1 MTEYFFNKLA
11 DVQQLYEKE
20 SPAQL
25 FSCKYGEIFKNTFL
39 TNTFA
44 RLYLLNW
51 NQGHHQIKTRFAA
64 MEINWLVSLWWEHG
78 LNILWRGFSG
88 WLLKDKIVYFA
99 KNNIF

>member
-11 DVQQLYEKE
+11 DVLQIYEKE

-44 RLYLLNW
+44 RLYLLN
-51 NQGHHQIKTRFAA
+51 
-64 MEINWLVSLWWEHG
+64 
-78 LNILWRGFSG
+78 
-88 WLLKDKIVYFA
+88 
-99 KNNIF
+99 